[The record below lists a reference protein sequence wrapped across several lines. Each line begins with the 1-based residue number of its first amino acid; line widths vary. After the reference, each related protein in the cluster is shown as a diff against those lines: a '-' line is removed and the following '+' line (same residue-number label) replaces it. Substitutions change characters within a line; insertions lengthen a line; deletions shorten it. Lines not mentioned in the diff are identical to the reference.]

1 MPYFVYRVFPF
12 RRLEKVDE
20 LPSYGAAAAKAKALR
35 ADPALPA
42 ECTVKLIFAENELQ
56 AEDLLSQV
64 RERAPGIGDDA

>member
-20 LPSYGAAAAKAKALR
+20 APTYGVATAKAKALR

-42 ECTVKLIFAENELQ
+42 ECTVKLIFAETEAQ

-64 RERAPGIGDDA
+64 REKAPGLADDE